1 MAFGVREVNVEV
13 VRLSGLSPHLRG
25 HLLQFDRR
33 PPPKYAADSG
43 WRLLLTAVFLEI
55 LRLVA
60 VRWISPTIP
69 LWLLLPSLLALTL
82 AVIPAATGVTLTQLG
97 LRPWRE
103 WSATERSYLVQV
115 VIIANVVFLA
125 VHAGRIATRLEQPGF
140 ALGVWTE
147 FVPYLAFGFYQ
158 ELVYR
163 GLIQVEAERRW
174 GPVVGV
180 VLANLVFTFGP
191 LHSNYFSSPASAA
204 VPMFASI
211 LAIGLF
217 FGVVYQRS
225 RNLGMVG
232 VFHAIGNAY
241 MVWGTSAPQ

>member
-1 MAFGVREVNVEV
+1 M
-13 VRLSGLSPHLRG
+13 LSPHLRG

-33 PPPKYAADSG
+33 SAPAYEAGVG
-43 WRLLLTAVFLEI
+43 WRLFVTAVVLEAV
-55 LRLVA
+55 RLVA
-60 VRWISPTIP
+60 VRWLSPVVP
-69 LWLLLPSLLALTL
+69 LPLLLPALLALSL
-82 AVIPAATGVTLTQLG
+82 VLIPAGTGVTLTQLG

-103 WSATERSYLVQV
+103 WSATETSYFVQV

-125 VHAGRIATRLEQPGF
+125 VFAGRIATRMEHPGF
-140 ALGVWTE
+140 ALGVWNE
-147 FVPYLAFGFYQ
+147 FVPCLAFGFYQ

-191 LHSNYFSSPASAA
+191 LHSNHFSSPASAA

-211 LAIGLF
+211 FAIGLL
-217 FGVVYQRS
+217 FGAVYQRS
-225 RNLGMVG
+225 RNLWLVA
-232 VFHAIGNAY
+232 VFHAIGNAW
-241 MVWGTSAPQ
+241 MLWGTGPTP

>member
-1 MAFGVREVNVEV
+1 MAFGAGEVNVDV

-33 PPPKYAADSG
+33 SAPKFEAGDG
-43 WRLLLTAVFLEI
+43 WRLFVAAVVLETV
-55 LRLVA
+55 RLVA
-60 VRWISPTIP
+60 VRWLSPVVP
-69 LWLLLPSLLALTL
+69 PWLLLPFLLALSL
-82 AVIPAATGVTLTQLG
+82 AIIPAVTRVSLTQLG
-97 LRPWRE
+97 LRAWRE
-103 WSATERSYLVQV
+103 WSATERSYFVQV

-125 VHAGRIATRLEQPGF
+125 ALAGRIATRMQQPGF
-140 ALGVWTE
+140 ALGVWNE
-147 FVPYLAFGFYQ
+147 FVPCLAFGFYQ

-211 LAIGLF
+211 FAIGLF

-225 RNLGMVG
+225 RNLGMIA

>member
-1 MAFGVREVNVEV
+1 MAFGTGEVNVDV
-13 VRLSGLSPHLRG
+13 MHLAGLSPHLRG

-33 PPPKYAADSG
+33 PPPVYAAGAG
-43 WRLLLTAVFLEI
+43 WRLLLAAVFLEI

-60 VRWISPTIP
+60 VRRLSPAVPT
-69 LWLLLPSLLALTL
+69 WLLLPSLLALSL
-82 AVIPAATGVTLTQLG
+82 AVIPAVTGVTLTQLG

-103 WSATERSYLVQV
+103 WSATEKSYFVQV

-125 VHAGRIATRLEQPGF
+125 VFAGRIAIRMEHTGF
-140 ALGVWTE
+140 ALGVWNE
-147 FVPYLAFGFYQ
+147 FVPCLAFGFYQ

-191 LHSNYFSSPASAA
+191 LHANHFSSPASAA
-204 VPMFASI
+204 VPMFAAI
-211 LAIGLF
+211 FAIGLF
-217 FGVVYQRS
+217 FGSVYQRS
-225 RNLGMVG
+225 RNLGMVA

-241 MVWGTSAPQ
+241 MVWGTSGP